1 MTDITTAKEVR
12 FCVALD
18 ILVFRAQLHT
28 SDMGDNPDS
37 TLWTSHHRT
46 SLAVVMSVTRSQ
58 SVCPSSVTVFA
69 HSKKEG
75 EGVWLMINALAGAA
89 NAATATGFSRRSG
102 GWIADMRWPTLT
114 NEEGNKGIR
123 QGGERLAPPFERF
136 PVVRV

>member
-1 MTDITTAKEVR
+1 MRGEKTTDKQCYFPCPAHEG
-12 FCVALD
+12 
-18 ILVFRAQLHT
+18 HE
-28 SDMGDNPDS
+28 MGDHPGN

-69 HSKKEG
+69 HSKKEERGREG

-89 NAATATGFSRRSG
+89 NAADADTGFSRRSG
-102 GWIADMRWPTLT
+102 AEGGWIADVRWPTLT

-123 QGGERLAPPFERF
+123 QGGI
-136 PVVRV
+136 